1 MVRTSLDQ
9 SAIELKSLQKSFGGV
24 KALKNVSFKINKG
37 VVVGLL
43 GDNGAGKSTL
53 VRCISGIHEADSG
66 EVLINGSPAKI
77 TSPLDARAVGI
88 ETVFQDLAMVPE
100 FNITENLF
108 LNREIKHK
116 NPILKWLG
124 WLDKKAMEKR
134 SKKALNRLNS
144 RIPSYDAQI
153 HNLSGGQRQ
162 AVAIARAVNWGADI
176 VIMDEPT
183 AALGVE
189 QSAQVNEL
197 INVISSQGVAVLL
210 ISHNMQHVVETC
222 DRAVVLYQGE
232 SVADVAVSD
241 VTKEDL
247 VALITGAKTQ
257 AA

>member
-9 SAIELKSLQKSFGGV
+9 TAIELKSLQKSFGGV

-37 VVVGLL
+37 EVVGLL

-53 VRCISGIHEADSG
+53 VRCISGIHEPDGG
-66 EVLINGSPAKI
+66 EVLINGSHTKI
-77 TSPLDARAVGI
+77 ASPLDARAVGI

-116 NPILKWLG
+116 NPILRWLG
-124 WLDKKAMEKR
+124 WLDKNAMERR

-144 RIPSYDAQI
+144 RIPSFDAQI

-189 QSAQVNEL
+189 QSAQVNDL
-197 INVISSQGVAVLL
+197 IKVISSQGVAVLL

-232 SVADVAVSD
+232 SVADVAVSE

>member
-9 SAIELKSLQKSFGGV
+9 TAIELKSLQKSFGGV

-37 VVVGLL
+37 EVVGLL

-53 VRCISGIHEADSG
+53 VRCISGIHEPDG
-66 EVLINGSPAKI
+66 GKVLINGLHTKI
-77 TSPLDARAVGI
+77 ASPLDARAVGI

-116 NPILKWLG
+116 NPILRWLG
-124 WLDKKAMEKR
+124 WLDKNAMERR

-144 RIPSYDAQI
+144 RIPSFDAQI

-197 INVISSQGVAVLL
+197 IKVISSQGVAVLL

-232 SVADVAVSD
+232 SVADVAVED

-247 VALITGAKTQ
+247 VALITGAKTL